1 MMLVQLRGP
10 PTVTFNMELPCGWK
24 SHGPADAPQV
34 KVEGTRSEGAEIIFY
49 DRRTE
54 SREEIAAKISTET
67 GATVVP
73 SFADPAI
80 VAGQGTAG
88 LEILEQM
95 PVPPRR
101 IVIPCGGGGLAS
113 GIALAGP
120 DARIVIVEPE
130 GWDDMG
136 RSLELGEIV
145 AVPADAPDTFCDALQ
160 TPRVSPITFDI
171 LRKRGAEALSV
182 SDTEVA
188 DAMRFAWEK
197 HGLVVE
203 PGGAVALAAL
213 LTGKAEPREATVV
226 VVSGGNIDPA
236 LHARIIANA

>member
-1 MMLVQLRGP
+1 M
-10 PTVTFNMELPCGWK
+10 TSAVTAMPRAL
-24 SHGPADAPQV
+24 AQRI
-34 KVEGTRSEGAEIIFY
+34 T
-49 DRRTE
+49 
-54 SREEIAAKISTET
+54 STEPPVDT
-67 GATVVP
+67 WQMCRREFVCSASITCSPLGP
-73 SFADPAI
+73 S
-80 VAGQGTAG
+80 
-88 LEILEQM
+88 
-95 PVPPRR
+95 
-101 IVIPCGGGGLAS
+101 
-113 GIALAGP
+113 
-120 DARIVIVEPE
+120 
-130 GWDDMG
+130 
-136 RSLELGEIV
+136 
-145 AVPADAPDTFCDALQ
+145 APDTFCDALQ

-236 LHARIIANA
+236 LHARIVANA